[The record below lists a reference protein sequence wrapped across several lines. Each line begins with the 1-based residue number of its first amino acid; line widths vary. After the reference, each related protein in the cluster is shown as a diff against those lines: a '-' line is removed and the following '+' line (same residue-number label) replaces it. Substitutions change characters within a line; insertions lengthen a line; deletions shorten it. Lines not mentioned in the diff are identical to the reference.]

1 MSSVEGSTL
10 RRRRSAPSQLG
21 AARCFGMYRLTF
33 DRLAAEFAAPALTA
47 QGLATAAGLAI
58 EALCARIISHWAT
71 PTRWDGSRR

>member
-1 MSSVEGSTL
+1 
-10 RRRRSAPSQLG
+10 
-21 AARCFGMYRLTF
+21 MYRLTF